1 MTTKS
6 VNTDAARYR
15 ALRRE
20 EVMVSM
26 THDGNTGSTP
36 WLEGDELD
44 KCADSLLAATPLE
57 PFIEQAQPEAITDA
71 VMQVYHRTPVGDA
84 LDYGDIYD
92 AVKAVLAAPVAAQAQ
107 PSEKESIPYPF
118 LPDGLIVAAR
128 HDKLSGTVYRAE
140 HRDEENRLVIGGG
153 WQPTRQAAT
162 AEAWAIKCEIMTAQ
176 QPVSGADGLTDAAI
190 EMLAKQYDC
199 HNAPGFKGFARAVAA
214 LAQQD
219 ADNVQGYDREAEVK
233 AFEEAWVS
241 GTQDLGEDYLAA
253 KKAWLLKAQQDDDG
267 HCRSCQGDFCTAGA
281 ECVAMEDT
289 QAPRVVQL
297 THSKHGTMQI
307 NTSILREVAN
317 REAGE
322 GTFIDAA
329 GTVWSR
335 PTAYAYAMVCKARDK
350 WQAKAEE
357 ARDSALGE
365 AAQALAY
372 RRNLLISQ
380 NIVND
385 IQEGVALYDICID
398 AVLSLQQNATSTSPD
413 KPGQAQASHPN
424 G

>member
-1 MTTKS
+1 MTTKF
-6 VNTDAARYR
+6 VNTD
-15 ALRRE
+15 
-20 EVMVSM
+20 
-26 THDGNTGSTP
+26 
-36 WLEGDELD
+36 
-44 KCADSLLAATPLE
+44 
-57 PFIEQAQPEAITDA
+57 
-71 VMQVYHRTPVGDA
+71 
-84 LDYGDIYD
+84 
-92 AVKAVLAAPVAAQAQ
+92 AAPVAAQTQLKPRKVERTSDFSVELRFASCREA
-107 PSEKESIPYPF
+107 SEFERKYQQVDRSTEMQRN
-118 LPDGLIVAAR
+118 LV
-128 HDKLSGTVYRAE
+128 
-140 HRDEENRLVIGGG
+140 DETPNLQG
-153 WQPTRQAAT
+153 Q
-162 AEAWAIKCEIMTAQ
+162 Q

-214 LAQQD
+214 L
-219 ADNVQGYDREAEVK
+219 
-233 AFEEAWVS
+233 
-241 GTQDLGEDYLAA
+241 
-253 KKAWLLKAQQDDDG
+253 AQQDDDG

-380 NIVND
+380 NIVID

-413 KPGQAQASHPN
+413 KPKRATPMGELVLQLFDALDEAMRLDKSPTAWKHNPAGTPAQRMEAWQKVHKLRAEIKEFMP
-424 G
+424 

>member
-1 MTTKS
+1 MSYKS
-6 VNTDAARYR
+6 VNID
-15 ALRRE
+15 
-20 EVMVSM
+20 
-26 THDGNTGSTP
+26 
-36 WLEGDELD
+36 
-44 KCADSLLAATPLE
+44 
-57 PFIEQAQPEAITDA
+57 
-71 VMQVYHRTPVGDA
+71 
-84 LDYGDIYD
+84 
-92 AVKAVLAAPVAAQAQ
+92 
-107 PSEKESIPYPF
+107 
-118 LPDGLIVAAR
+118 
-128 HDKLSGTVYRAE
+128 
-140 HRDEENRLVIGGG
+140 
-153 WQPTRQAAT
+153 
-162 AEAWAIKCEIMTAQ
+162 
-176 QPVSGADGLTDAAI
+176 
-190 EMLAKQYDC
+190 
-199 HNAPGFKGFARAVAA
+199 AA

-219 ADNVQGYDREAEVK
+219 ADD
-233 AFEEAWVS
+233 
-241 GTQDLGEDYLAA
+241 
-253 KKAWLLKAQQDDDG
+253 DDDG

-322 GTFIDAA
+322 GTFIDPA

-413 KPGQAQASHPN
+413 KPKRATPMGELVLQLFDALDEAMRLDKSPTAWKHNPAGTPAQRMEAWQKVQKLRAEIKEFMP
-424 G
+424 